1 MKRQKLFYEL
11 LLAGVIFLGVTIFLF
26 NQIMHTLVH
35 QKKTVTAPNLI
46 GKPIEEAVDLLANLN
61 LGLQK
66 VGERYEKRFSPG
78 TIIQQRPSPGLTVRE
93 GKIIRVT
100 LSRGGEIIFV
110 PDLTNQSLRSAE
122 VILRRSNLALGEIA
136 QSYSLTVEKGKIIRQ
151 KPLAGTAVA
160 RDSLVNLV
168 LSLGL
173 PPPGIV
179 LMPDFVNKNIS
190 EAELWT
196 QEHNLKIKQVEE
208 DTNSTLP
215 KGMILKQIPS
225 ADTVVNKESE
235 IKFVMSGR
243 IKETSKKLY
252 WLHYEIPQA
261 DEEKNIRIFLE
272 DSDGERVVY
281 EKTHLPGTKIDLP
294 LAIEDKG
301 KIKIFANEILVEER
315 ILE

>member
-136 QSYSLTVEKGKIIRQ
+136 QSYSLTAEKGKIIRQ

-173 PPPGIV
+173 PLPGIV

-208 DTNSTLP
+208 DMNSTLP
-215 KGMILKQIPS
+215 KGTILKQMPS

-235 IKFVMSGR
+235 IKFVVSGR
-243 IKETSKKLY
+243 IKEISKKLY

-261 DEEKNIRIFLE
+261 DEKKNIRIFLE
-272 DSDGERVVY
+272 DSAGERVVY

>member
-1 MKRQKLFYEL
+1 MKRQKLFYQL
-11 LLAGVIFLGVTIFLF
+11 LFTGVVFLGVTIFLF
-26 NQIMHTLVH
+26 NQIMHILVH
-35 QKKTVTAPNLI
+35 QKKTVTVPNLI
-46 GKPIEEAVDLLANLN
+46 GKPMEEALDLLANLN

-93 GKIIRVT
+93 GKIIRVA
-100 LSRGGEIIFV
+100 LSRGGEIIFI

-122 VILRRSNLALGEIA
+122 VILRRSNLALGEID

-151 KPLAGTAVA
+151 KPLVGTAVA

-173 PPPGIV
+173 PPAGIV

-190 EAELWT
+190 EAELWM
-196 QEHNLKIKQVEE
+196 QERNLKIKQIEE

-215 KGMILKQIPS
+215 KGTILKQIPS
-225 ADTVVNKESE
+225 ADTVVSKESE
-235 IKFVMSGR
+235 IKLVVSGR
-243 IKETSKKLY
+243 IKETFKKLY

-272 DSDGERVVY
+272 DSAGERIVY
-281 EKTHLPGTKIDLP
+281 EKAHLPGTKIDLP
-294 LAIEDKG
+294 LAVEDKG